1 MKRRKIG
8 IVFWRIIIA
17 VGICIGM
24 YPLISRVW
32 QESRQQRLIEQ
43 YLRGEMPSERQLQG
57 KEMLG
62 VLWIPK
68 VKCQLPIFRGTA
80 ETVLE
85 EGAGLLEGSSEIG
98 KETCVHTVL
107 CAHSG
112 LPRMYAFAEDAIKA
126 RVQGS
131 ISRGKVDVFVTLD
144 NAGDLAPKAG
154 GTVRAKAECETKFTE
169 LLLAQGASVERKG
182 VVEKAY
188 VARKENSGSGN
199 QGGNTQNP
207 GDNGELG

>member
-98 KETCVHTVL
+98 KETGVHTVL

-112 LPRMYAFAEDAIKA
+112 LPRMYAFDQIDALEKGDFIYIVSHQYVLA
-126 RVQGS
+126 YT
-131 ISRGKVDVFVTLD
+131 VT
-144 NAGDLAPKAG
+144 KQS
-154 GTVRAKAECETKFTE
+154 TVLPEEVH
-169 LLLAQGASVERKG
+169 LLLQPSQFANEITLLTCTPYGINTHRLWVQAKLSRSFG
-182 VVEKAY
+182 
-188 VARKENSGSGN
+188 GSA
-199 QGGNTQNP
+199 P
-207 GDNGELG
+207 

>member
-57 KEMLG
+57 KEILG
-62 VLWIPK
+62 LLWIPK

-98 KETCVHTVL
+98 KETGVHTVL

-112 LPRMYAFAEDAIKA
+112 LPRMYAFDQIDALEKGDFIYI
-126 RVQGS
+126 VSHQY
-131 ISRGKVDVFVTLD
+131 VLVYTVT
-144 NAGDLAPKAG
+144 KQS
-154 GTVRAKAECETKFTE
+154 TVLPEEVH
-169 LLLAQGASVERKG
+169 LLLQPSQFANEITLLTCTPYGINTHRLLVQAKLSRSFG
-182 VVEKAY
+182 
-188 VARKENSGSGN
+188 GSA
-199 QGGNTQNP
+199 P
-207 GDNGELG
+207 